1 MTEMKK
7 RVVVFM
13 GGISSE
19 REVSLMSGKG
29 VCEALAA
36 RGFEVTAFDPATD
49 SVEML
54 EAGKFDAAFIA
65 LHGKLGEDG
74 SVQGLL
80 NCLGIPYTGPGVEA
94 SAAAMDKNLT
104 KLIWQAAGLPVPAGR
119 RVTKADARDAALLES
134 LIADFGADGL
144 VVKPDRDG
152 SSIGVTKLMR
162 GDLTAEALRAAVERA
177 AGEGDEPVLVEEY
190 VHGREFTIALL
201 DGKALPVIE
210 IRAPEGAY
218 DYQNKYFTDVTKYD
232 CPADLPA
239 EKAAEIAR
247 LSERA
252 FAALGCRG
260 WARVD
265 ALSRP
270 DGSFVLLEINTS
282 PGMTPHSLVPMAAR
296 AVGLDYPAL
305 CERVLEL
312 ADLD

>member
-29 VCEALAA
+29 VCEALTA
-36 RGFEVTAFDPATD
+36 RGFEVPAFDPATD

-119 RVTKADARDAALLES
+119 RVTKADARDAALLEA

>member
-210 IRAPEGAY
+210 IRGARR
-218 DYQNKYFTDVTKYD
+218 
-232 CPADLPA
+232 
-239 EKAAEIAR
+239 R
-247 LSERA
+247 L
-252 FAALGCRG
+252 
-260 WARVD
+260 
-265 ALSRP
+265 
-270 DGSFVLLEINTS
+270 
-282 PGMTPHSLVPMAAR
+282 
-296 AVGLDYPAL
+296 
-305 CERVLEL
+305 
-312 ADLD
+312 

>member
-1 MTEMKK
+1 MTETNK

-29 VCEALAA
+29 VASALEEK
-36 RGFEVTAFDPATD
+36 GYEVTTFDPASD

-94 SAAAMDKNLT
+94 SAVAMDKNLT
-104 KLIWQAAGLPVPAGR
+104 KLVWRAAGIPVPAGR
-119 RVTKADARDAALLES
+119 RVTQTDAEKTATLEAL
-134 LIADFGADGL
+134 IQDFGEEGL

-152 SSIGVTKLMR
+152 SSIGVTKLLA
-162 GDLTAEALRAAVERA
+162 GEVTVEALRKAIEKA
-177 AGEGDEPVLVEEY
+177 AGEHDEPVLVEEY

>member
-1 MTEMKK
+1 MKEDTA
-7 RVVVFM
+7 
-13 GGISSE
+13 G
-19 REVSLMSGKG
+19 
-29 VCEALAA
+29 AA
-36 RGFEVTAFDPATD
+36 
-49 SVEML
+49 L
-54 EAGKFDAAFIA
+54 EA
-65 LHGKLGEDG
+65 
-74 SVQGLL
+74 
-80 NCLGIPYTGPGVEA
+80 
-94 SAAAMDKNLT
+94 
-104 KLIWQAAGLPVPAGR
+104 
-119 RVTKADARDAALLES
+119 

>member
-1 MTEMKK
+1 MTESKK

-13 GGISSE
+13 GGISAE
-19 REVSLMSGKG
+19 REVSLMSGQG
-29 VCEALAA
+29 VAAALVE
-36 RGFEVTAFDPATD
+36 RGFDVTTFDPATD
-49 SVEML
+49 AFETL
-54 EAGKFDAAFIA
+54 EDGKFDAAFIA

-80 NCLGIPYTGPGVEA
+80 NCLGIPYTGPGVQA
-94 SAAAMDKNLT
+94 SAVAMDKELT
-104 KLIWQAAGLPVPAGR
+104 KLIWRAAGIPVPAGVR
-119 RVTKADARDAALLES
+119 MTKREAADAARIER
-134 LIADFGADGL
+134 LIADFGAEGL
-144 VVKPDRDG
+144 VVKPERDG
-152 SSIGVTKLMR
+152 SSIGVTKLVKAA
-162 GDLTAEALRAAVERA
+162 LSAEALREAIELA
-177 AGEGDEPVLVEEY
+177 AGEEGAALVEEY

-218 DYQNKYFTDVTKYD
+218 DYQNKYFTNVTEYD
-232 CPADLPA
+232 CPASLDA
-239 EKAAEIAR
+239 EKSAELAA
-247 LSERA
+247 LCERA

-305 CERVLEL
+305 CERVLSL

>member
-1 MTEMKK
+1 MTESKK

-13 GGISSE
+13 GGISAE
-19 REVSLMSGKG
+19 REVSLMSGQG
-29 VCEALAA
+29 VAAALVE
-36 RGFEVTAFDPATD
+36 RGFDVTTFDPATD
-49 SVEML
+49 AFETL
-54 EAGKFDAAFIA
+54 EDGKFDAAFIA
-65 LHGKLGEDG
+65 LHGRLGEDG

-80 NCLGIPYTGPGVEA
+80 NCLGIPYTGPGVQA
-94 SAAAMDKNLT
+94 SAVAMDKELT
-104 KLIWQAAGLPVPAGR
+104 KLVWRAAGIPVPAGVR
-119 RVTKADARDAALLES
+119 MTKREAADAARIER
-134 LIADFGADGL
+134 LIADLGAEGL
-144 VVKPDRDG
+144 VVKPERDG
-152 SSIGVTKLMR
+152 SSIGVTKLVKAA
-162 GDLTAEALRAAVERA
+162 LSPEALREAIELA
-177 AGEGDEPVLVEEY
+177 AGEEGAALVEEY

>member
-29 VCEALAA
+29 VCEALTA

-119 RVTKADARDAALLES
+119 RVTKADARDAALLEA

>member
-1 MTEMKK
+1 MTETNK

-19 REVSLMSGKG
+19 REVSLMSGQGVASALEEKG
-29 VCEALAA
+29 Y
-36 RGFEVTAFDPATD
+36 EVTTFDPASD

-94 SAAAMDKNLT
+94 SAVAMDKNLT
-104 KLIWQAAGLPVPAGR
+104 KLVWRAAGIPVPAGR
-119 RVTKADARDAALLES
+119 RVTKADVEKRATLEALIKE
-134 LIADFGADGL
+134 FGAEGL

-152 SSIGVTKLMR
+152 SSIGVTKLLA
-162 GDLTAEALRAAVERA
+162 GEVTVEALREAIEKA
-177 AGEGDEPVLVEEY
+177 AGEHDEPVLVEEY

-232 CPADLPA
+232 CPAALSE
-239 EKAAEIAR
+239 EKTAEISR
-247 LSERA
+247 LAEAA
-252 FAALGCRG
+252 FVALGCRG

-265 ALSRP
+265 ALSRA

-296 AVGLDYPAL
+296 AVGLDYPSL
-305 CERVLEL
+305 CARVLEL

>member
-134 LIADFGADGL
+134 FIADFGADGL

>member
-1 MTEMKK
+1 MTETNK

-29 VCEALAA
+29 VASALEEK
-36 RGFEVTAFDPATD
+36 GYEVTTFDPASD

-94 SAAAMDKNLT
+94 SAVAMDKNLT
-104 KLIWQAAGLPVPAGR
+104 KLVWRAAGIPVPAGR
-119 RVTKADARDAALLES
+119 RVTQTDAEKTATLEAL
-134 LIADFGADGL
+134 IQDFGEEGL

-152 SSIGVTKLMR
+152 SSIGVTKLLA
-162 GDLTAEALRAAVERA
+162 GEVTVEALRKAIEKA
-177 AGEGDEPVLVEEY
+177 AGEHDEPVLVEEY

-232 CPADLPA
+232 CPAALSE
-239 EKAAEIAR
+239 EKTAEISHLA
-247 LSERA
+247 EAA

-265 ALSRP
+265 ALSRS

-296 AVGLDYPAL
+296 AVGLDYPSL
-305 CERVLEL
+305 CARVLEL

>member
-1 MTEMKK
+1 MPQWI
-7 RVVVFM
+7 R
-13 GGISSE
+13 
-19 REVSLMSGKG
+19 R
-29 VCEALAA
+29 
-36 RGFEVTAFDPATD
+36 
-49 SVEML
+49 
-54 EAGKFDAAFIA
+54 
-65 LHGKLGEDG
+65 
-74 SVQGLL
+74 
-80 NCLGIPYTGPGVEA
+80 A
-94 SAAAMDKNLT
+94 SAH
-104 KLIWQAAGLPVPAGR
+104 R
-119 RVTKADARDAALLES
+119 
-134 LIADFGADGL
+134 
-144 VVKPDRDG
+144 
-152 SSIGVTKLMR
+152 
-162 GDLTAEALRAAVERA
+162 AVERA

>member
-1 MTEMKK
+1 M
-7 RVVVFM
+7 
-13 GGISSE
+13 
-19 REVSLMSGKG
+19 
-29 VCEALAA
+29 
-36 RGFEVTAFDPATD
+36 
-49 SVEML
+49 
-54 EAGKFDAAFIA
+54 
-65 LHGKLGEDG
+65 
-74 SVQGLL
+74 
-80 NCLGIPYTGPGVEA
+80 
-94 SAAAMDKNLT
+94 
-104 KLIWQAAGLPVPAGR
+104 
-119 RVTKADARDAALLES
+119 
-134 LIADFGADGL
+134 
-144 VVKPDRDG
+144 
-152 SSIGVTKLMR
+152 
-162 GDLTAEALRAAVERA
+162 
-177 AGEGDEPVLVEEY
+177 
-190 VHGREFTIALL
+190 
-201 DGKALPVIE
+201 
-210 IRAPEGAY
+210 APEGAY